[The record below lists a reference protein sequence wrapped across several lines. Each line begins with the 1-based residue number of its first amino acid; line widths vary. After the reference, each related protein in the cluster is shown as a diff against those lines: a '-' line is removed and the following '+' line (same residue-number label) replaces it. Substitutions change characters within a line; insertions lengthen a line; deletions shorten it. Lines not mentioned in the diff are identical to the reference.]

1 MRNRIL
7 LSVNQVV
14 ADLFSATIGASGRS
28 DKRTFPDWSLPMS
41 KTLTTAA
48 LATCLV
54 MLGGCFDSSE
64 KKTTQQNADSAP
76 GSVQMQQKDD
86 QKK

>member
-1 MRNRIL
+1 M
-7 LSVNQVV
+7 
-14 ADLFSATIGASGRS
+14 
-28 DKRTFPDWSLPMS
+28 
-41 KTLTTAA
+41 KTLATAA

-54 MLGGCFDSSE
+54 MLAGCFDSSE

-76 GSVQMQQKDD
+76 ASVQMQQKDE

>member
-1 MRNRIL
+1 VKLI
-7 LSVNQVV
+7 
-14 ADLFSATIGASGRS
+14 ACAT
-28 DKRTFPDWSLPMS
+28 
-41 KTLTTAA
+41 

-54 MLGGCFDSSE
+54 LLAGCFDSGE